1 MGGLSSILKLVLLL
15 CIAFM
20 TPWSSSAALVRYKFT
35 IATQNVTRLCKEQEI
50 VTVNGQFPGPTLY
63 AHEGDNVVVQV
74 QNKGPYNVTIHWHGV
89 RQLRSCWADGPAY
102 ITQCPITP
110 GNSFTQRF
118 RIIDQEGTLWWHAHI
133 SYLRATVHGALVIYP
148 RFRKPYPFP
157 KPTAEFPLIL
167 GEWWN
172 ANVEDVINDAI
183 RRGAVPLES
192 DGYTINS
199 QPGDLFPCSAN
210 DTTRISVKS
219 GKTYLMRIV
228 NAAMNHAYFFKIAEH
243 NLTVVA
249 VDASYTKPYRTDLLL
264 IQPGQTMDVLLTTP
278 KTSGLFYIAVRVYN
292 SQPPRGLPF
301 VNTTGTAILEYRGT
315 TSNNSVPLMPTLP
328 AFTDTQTAF
337 NFANSLRSLQS
348 SVPQSVDEEMLI
360 TEGFGLVSCPNNSCA
375 GINGGRAVGSLN
387 NISFVTPDIAILQSY
402 YYGVNGVFTRDFP
415 DNPPLKFNYSQQN
428 PPLSIWQ
435 PELGTK
441 VKVLKFNSN
450 VQIVFQNT
458 GIITIQNHPIHL
470 HGHDFYVVGQGFGNY
485 NPQTDPAN
493 FNLVDP
499 QMLNTVG
506 VPTGGWAAIR
516 FTANNPGVWLM
527 HCHFESHSAL
537 GFEMVFLTEN
547 GPRKLDALPSPP
559 RGLPKC

>member
-1 MGGLSSILKLVLLL
+1 MAGLSSIVKLSLLLL
-15 CIAFM
+15 CVTFM
-20 TPWSSSAALVRYKFT
+20 TPWSSSAALVHHKFT
-35 IATQNVTRLCKEQEI
+35 IGTQKVTRLCKEQEI
-50 VTVNGQFPGPTLY
+50 VTVNGQFPGPTIY
-63 AHEGDNVVVQV
+63 AREGDNVVVQV
-74 QNKGPYNVTIHWHGV
+74 ENKGPYNVTIHWHGI

-102 ITQCPITP
+102 ITQCPITH
-110 GNSFTQRF
+110 GNSFTQSF
-118 RIIDQEGTLWWHAHI
+118 RIIEQEGTLWWHAHI

-157 KPTAEFPLIL
+157 KPAAEFPIIL

-192 DGYTINS
+192 DGYTING

-210 DTTRISVKS
+210 DTSRILVQRGKS
-219 GKTYLMRIV
+219 YLMRIV

-249 VDASYTKPYRTDLLL
+249 VDASYTKPYKTDLLL

-278 KTSGLFYIAVRVYN
+278 KTSGLYYIGARVYN

-301 VNTTGTAILEYRGT
+301 VNTTATAILEYRGT
-315 TSNNSVPLMPTLP
+315 NSNNSVPLMPTLP

-337 NFANSLRSLQS
+337 NFATSLKSLSS

-387 NISFVTPDIAILQSY
+387 NISFVTPDIAILQAY
-402 YYGVNGVFTRDFP
+402 YYGIDGVFTRDFP
-415 DNPPLKFNYSQQN
+415 DSPPFPFNYSQQN
-428 PPLSIWQ
+428 PPPSIWE
-435 PELGTK
+435 PVLGTR

-485 NPQTDPAN
+485 NPQTDPAT

-516 FTANNPGVWLM
+516 FTANNP
-527 HCHFESHSAL
+527 
-537 GFEMVFLTEN
+537 
-547 GPRKLDALPSPP
+547 
-559 RGLPKC
+559 